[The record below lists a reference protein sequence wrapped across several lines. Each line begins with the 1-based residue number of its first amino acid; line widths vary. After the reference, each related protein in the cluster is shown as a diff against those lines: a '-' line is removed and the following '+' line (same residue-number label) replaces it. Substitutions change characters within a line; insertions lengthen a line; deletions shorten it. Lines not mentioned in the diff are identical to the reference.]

1 MNLQLAYWY
10 ILSLSKNE
18 SMFKKKKKRLRKKKK
33 RFPPA
38 GIESQTFDM

>member
-18 SMFKKKKKRLRKKKK
+18 SMFKKKKKTTKKKEK
-33 RFPPA
+33 KVSASGNRIPNL
-38 GIESQTFDM
+38 